1 MRGGHVG
8 RKDAAEETGAIG
20 GKRGTELVAAEDPA
34 EDDGRASAKPVGS
47 ELDRRRDCGKPVEA
61 VKGGD
66 DRQFIEAKVGGRQI
80 EEREAAQTV
89 IPEEQPATVEPVR
102 EPARSDRP
110 DKVERSEEHTSE
122 LQSLIRIS

>member
-1 MRGGHVG
+1 MEGGHVG
-8 RKDAAEETGAIG
+8 RIDAADETGAIG

-61 VKGGD
+61 VKGGE

-80 EEREAAQTV
+80 EEREAAQAV
-89 IPEEQPATVEPVR
+89 IPEEQPATVAPVR
-102 EPARSDRP
+102 EPPRTERP
-110 DKVERSEEHTSE
+110 NKVEPTDSSQHAAR
-122 LQSLIRIS
+122 QPQGA